1 MQKMNEM
8 IEHSYLSG
16 KTLSALS
23 KKAPFSGFD
32 VRKPNSIQELRSL
45 GINVS
50 FDTLLQT
57 PVTTPSILVPVQKLQ
72 EWVPGFIRVI
82 TSARKID
89 EIVGISTVGTWE
101 MEQAV
106 MKTVETLG
114 NPIPYGDLVNFNFS
128 SYNVNYEYRTI
139 VRMSDGIQVNR
150 LEEERAA
157 RIQIDSGAMK
167 RESCVIQLEISRN
180 QIGFLGYNNGVDL
193 TYGFLNDPT
202 LPAYVTVPTG
212 SAGFTTWASKSAL
225 EIQND
230 ITIFA
235 AALANQSGD
244 NIDPFVMDLTLV
256 LPTAVRQYL
265 AVSTINGVSVQD
277 WINKTYANMRVV
289 SAPELTGANGGVN
302 VAYLFADT
310 VNDGSTDGGRVFN
323 QYVPAKFLT
332 LGVERLTNGYRE
344 QYSNATAGIFLARP
358 YAVYRASG
366 V

>member
-1 MQKMNEM
+1 
-8 IEHSYLSG
+8 
-16 KTLSALS
+16 
-23 KKAPFSGFD
+23 
-32 VRKPNSIQELRSL
+32 
-45 GINVS
+45 
-50 FDTLLQT
+50 
-57 PVTTPSILVPVQKLQ
+57 
-72 EWVPGFIRVI
+72 
-82 TSARKID
+82 
-89 EIVGISTVGTWE
+89 
-101 MEQAV
+101 
-106 MKTVETLG
+106 
-114 NPIPYGDLVNFNFS
+114 
-128 SYNVNYEYRTI
+128 
-139 VRMSDGIQVNR
+139 MSDGIQVNR

-302 VAYLFADT
+302 AAYLFADT